1 MIWIQLIKNTKRSL
15 YCWKTGYVLGDLH
28 PREVEYFLINI
39 MLFYIKSNLKSIYFH
54 GINNF
59 WSYVCDPKKKRF
71 IVLSLLQM
79 ALSSGIE
86 PTIFVSRDHKLHF
99 TAAPKSYQPENLELN
114 IKTNIA
120 NVQFYLFMT
129 IRVCQ
134 NVVFVIFAVS
144 EQRVLMHLPTS
155 YAHKLRVLIRRCEK
169 SSMLLIITWKKNKN
183 VLKHMQVYK
192 TFIILIKL

>member
-1 MIWIQLIKNTKRSL
+1 
-15 YCWKTGYVLGDLH
+15 
-28 PREVEYFLINI
+28 
-39 MLFYIKSNLKSIYFH
+39 
-54 GINNF
+54 
-59 WSYVCDPKKKRF
+59 
-71 IVLSLLQM
+71 M

-155 YAHKLRVLIRRCEK
+155 YAHKLLIRRCEK
-169 SSMLLIITWKKNKN
+169 SSMLLIIT
-183 VLKHMQVYK
+183 
-192 TFIILIKL
+192 